1 MSERASTASKVAADL
16 LEQLNEKVRSELVS
30 HIDEYFQRTDFQEG
44 LAFQNIPEP
53 SNLAGLRQDS
63 GNSQAIETLKTQP
76 DQVAD
81 GEKTISAPSPLSENI
96 GEEDQKSNSEQELT
110 QAITSQ
116 DERHEDL
123 ALENVDSTKEN
134 LSSLKENSPEN
145 VGEEDQKSN
154 SEKEPLQGTLVVGN
168 NLEDS
173 LQENIDPPDIIDA
186 NLFVQEEE
194 TPLPHVNVDFLM
206 EMPLKVTFEVGRTRM
221 DIKDLISLGQGS
233 VVELHRFVGEDL
245 DIFVNGKLVARGELV
260 VSKEN
265 FGAKISEIIS
275 PQDRVKRMG
284 GLAQF

>member
-63 GNSQAIETLKTQP
+63 GNSQAIETLETQP

-81 GEKTISAPSPLSENI
+81 GEKTINVPSPLSENV
-96 GEEDQKSNSEQELT
+96 GDEDQKSNSEQELT

-116 DERHEDL
+116 DERHEDP

-145 VGEEDQKSN
+145 VEEEDQKSN
-154 SEKEPLQGTLVVGN
+154 SGKEPLQGTLVIGN

-173 LQENIDPPDIIDA
+173 VQENIDPPDIIDA

-194 TPLPHVNVDFLM
+194 APLPHVNVDFLM

>member
-44 LAFQNIPEP
+44 LAFQNIPKP

-63 GNSQAIETLKTQP
+63 GNSQAIETLETQP

-81 GEKTISAPSPLSENI
+81 GEKTISAPSSLSENV

-134 LSSLKENSPEN
+134 LSSSKENSPEN

>member
-44 LAFQNIPEP
+44 LAFQNIPKP

-63 GNSQAIETLKTQP
+63 GNSQAIETLETQP

-134 LSSLKENSPEN
+134 LSSSKENSPEN

>member
-30 HIDEYFQRTDFQEG
+30 HIDEYFQRTDFQKG

-63 GNSQAIETLKTQP
+63 GNSQAIETLETQP

-81 GEKTISAPSPLSENI
+81 GEKTISAPSPLSENV

-116 DERHEDL
+116 DERHEDP

>member
-44 LAFQNIPEP
+44 LAFQNIPKP

-63 GNSQAIETLKTQP
+63 ENSQAIETLETQP

-81 GEKTISAPSPLSENI
+81 GEKTISAPSPLSENV

-116 DERHEDL
+116 DERHEDP

-134 LSSLKENSPEN
+134 LSSLKENFPEN

>member
-1 MSERASTASKVAADL
+1 MSERVSTASKVAADL

-63 GNSQAIETLKTQP
+63 GNSQAIETLETQP

-81 GEKTISAPSPLSENI
+81 GEKTISAPSSLSENV

-116 DERHEDL
+116 DERHEDP

-145 VGEEDQKSN
+145 VGEENQKSN

>member
-44 LAFQNIPEP
+44 LAFQNIPKP

-63 GNSQAIETLKTQP
+63 GNSQAIETLETQP

-81 GEKTISAPSPLSENI
+81 GEKTISAPSPLSENV

-116 DERHEDL
+116 DERHEDP

-134 LSSLKENSPEN
+134 LSSLKENSSEN

>member
-63 GNSQAIETLKTQP
+63 GNSQAIETLETQP

-81 GEKTISAPSPLSENI
+81 GEKTIIAPSPLSENV

-116 DERHEDL
+116 DERHEDP

-154 SEKEPLQGTLVVGN
+154 SEKEQLQGTLVVGN

-173 LQENIDPPDIIDA
+173 LQENIDLPDIIDA

>member
-1 MSERASTASKVAADL
+1 MSERASTASKVAAEL

-63 GNSQAIETLKTQP
+63 GNSQAIETLETQP

-81 GEKTISAPSPLSENI
+81 GEKTISAPSPLSENV

-116 DERHEDL
+116 DERHEDP

-134 LSSLKENSPEN
+134 LSSLKENSSEN

>member
-63 GNSQAIETLKTQP
+63 GNSQAIETLKTQL

-134 LSSLKENSPEN
+134 LSSSKENSPEN

>member
-63 GNSQAIETLKTQP
+63 GNSQAIETLETQP

-81 GEKTISAPSPLSENI
+81 GEKTISAPSPLSENV

-116 DERHEDL
+116 DERHEDP

-134 LSSLKENSPEN
+134 LSSLKENSSEN

-194 TPLPHVNVDFLM
+194 TPPHVNVDFLM
-206 EMPLKVTFEVGRTRM
+206 EMPLKVTFEVGRTKM

>member
-63 GNSQAIETLKTQP
+63 GNSQAIETLETQP

-81 GEKTISAPSPLSENI
+81 GEKTISAPSPLSENV

-116 DERHEDL
+116 DERHEDP

>member
-53 SNLAGLRQDS
+53 SNLARLRQDS
-63 GNSQAIETLKTQP
+63 GNSQAIETLETQP

-81 GEKTISAPSPLSENI
+81 GEKTINAPSPLSENL
-96 GEEDQKSNSEQELT
+96 GEEDQKSNNEQELT
-110 QAITSQ
+110 QAITSP
-116 DERHEDL
+116 DERPEDP

-134 LSSLKENSPEN
+134 LSSLKENSSEN

-154 SEKEPLQGTLVVGN
+154 SGKEPLQRTLVIGN

-173 LQENIDPPDIIDA
+173 VQEYIDPPDIIDA

-194 TPLPHVNVDFLM
+194 APLPHVNVDFLM

>member
-1 MSERASTASKVAADL
+1 
-16 LEQLNEKVRSELVS
+16 VRSELVS
-30 HIDEYFQRTDFQEG
+30 HIDEYFQRTDFQKG
-44 LAFQNIPEP
+44 LAFQNTPEP
-53 SNLAGLRQDS
+53 SNLEGLCQDS
-63 GNSQAIETLKTQP
+63 GNSQAIETLETQP
-76 DQVAD
+76 YQVAD
-81 GEKTISAPSPLSENI
+81 SEKTINAPSPLSENV
-96 GEEDQKSNSEQELT
+96 GEEDQKSNSEQELI
-110 QAITSQ
+110 QDVTSP
-116 DERHEDL
+116 DERPEDH
-123 ALENVDSTKEN
+123 AIENVDSTKGN
-134 LSSLKENSPEN
+134 LSSLKENSSEN

-154 SEKEPLQGTLVVGN
+154 SEKGPLQGTLATGN

-173 LQENIDPPDIIDA
+173 LQENTKPPDIIDA

-194 TPLPHVNVDFLM
+194 TPPPHVNVDFLM

-233 VVELHRFVGEDL
+233 IVELHRFVGEDL

>member
-63 GNSQAIETLKTQP
+63 GNSQAIETLETQP

-81 GEKTISAPSPLSENI
+81 GEKTISAPSPLSENV

-116 DERHEDL
+116 DESHEDP

-154 SEKEPLQGTLVVGN
+154 SEKEQLQGTLFVGN

>member
-1 MSERASTASKVAADL
+1 MSERASTASKVAAEL

-63 GNSQAIETLKTQP
+63 GNSQAIETLETQP

-81 GEKTISAPSPLSENI
+81 DEKTISAPSPLSENV

-116 DERHEDL
+116 DERHEDP

>member
-63 GNSQAIETLKTQP
+63 GNSQAIETLETQP

-134 LSSLKENSPEN
+134 LSSSKENSPEN

>member
-1 MSERASTASKVAADL
+1 MSERASTASKVAAEL

-44 LAFQNIPEP
+44 LAFQNNPEP
-53 SNLAGLRQDS
+53 SNLGGLRQDS
-63 GNSQAIETLKTQP
+63 GNSQAIETLETQP

-81 GEKTISAPSPLSENI
+81 GEKTIIAPSPLSENI
-96 GEEDQKSNSEQELT
+96 GKADQKSNGEQELT

-116 DERHEDL
+116 DERHEDP

-134 LSSLKENSPEN
+134 LSSLKENSSEN

-154 SEKEPLQGTLVVGN
+154 SEKEPLQGTLVMGN

-173 LQENIDPPDIIDA
+173 VQENIDPPDIIDA
-186 NLFVQEEE
+186 NFFVQEEE
-194 TPLPHVNVDFLM
+194 TPPPRVNVDFLM

>member
-63 GNSQAIETLKTQP
+63 GNSQAIETLKTQL

-81 GEKTISAPSPLSENI
+81 GEKTISAPSPLSENV

-116 DERHEDL
+116 DERHEDP

>member
-1 MSERASTASKVAADL
+1 MSERASTASKVAAEL

-63 GNSQAIETLKTQP
+63 GNSQAIETLETQP

-81 GEKTISAPSPLSENI
+81 GEKTISAPSPLSENV

-116 DERHEDL
+116 DERHEDP

-206 EMPLKVTFEVGRTRM
+206 EMPLKVTFEVGRTKM

>member
-1 MSERASTASKVAADL
+1 MSA
-16 LEQLNEKVRSELVS
+16 
-30 HIDEYFQRTDFQEG
+30 
-44 LAFQNIPEP
+44 
-53 SNLAGLRQDS
+53 
-63 GNSQAIETLKTQP
+63 
-76 DQVAD
+76 
-81 GEKTISAPSPLSENI
+81 
-96 GEEDQKSNSEQELT
+96 
-110 QAITSQ
+110 
-116 DERHEDL
+116 
-123 ALENVDSTKEN
+123 
-134 LSSLKENSPEN
+134 SLKENSPEN

>member
-1 MSERASTASKVAADL
+1 MSERASTASKVAAGL

-30 HIDEYFQRTDFQEG
+30 HIDEYFQRTDFQKG

-53 SNLAGLRQDS
+53 SNLAGLCQDS
-63 GNSQAIETLKTQP
+63 GNSQAIKTLETQP

-81 GEKTISAPSPLSENI
+81 GEKTINVPSPLSENV
-96 GEEDQKSNSEQELT
+96 GDEDQKSNSEQELT

-116 DERHEDL
+116 DERHEDP
-123 ALENVDSTKEN
+123 ALGNVDSTKEN

-145 VGEEDQKSN
+145 VEEEDQKSN
-154 SEKEPLQGTLVVGN
+154 SGKEPLQGTLVIGN

-173 LQENIDPPDIIDA
+173 VQENIDPPDIIDA

-194 TPLPHVNVDFLM
+194 APLPHVNVDFLM

-233 VVELHRFVGEDL
+233 VIELHRFVGEDL

>member
-16 LEQLNEKVRSELVS
+16 LEQLNDKVRSELVS
-30 HIDEYFQRTDFQEG
+30 HIDEYFQRTDFQKS
-44 LAFQNIPEP
+44 LASQNIPEP
-53 SNLAGLRQDS
+53 SNLGGLRQDS
-63 GNSQAIETLKTQP
+63 GNSQEIETLETQTY
-76 DQVAD
+76 QVAD
-81 GEKTISAPSPLSENI
+81 GEKTINAPSPLS
-96 GEEDQKSNSEQELT
+96 
-110 QAITSQ
+110 
-116 DERHEDL
+116 
-123 ALENVDSTKEN
+123 
-134 LSSLKENSPEN
+134 EN

-154 SEKEPLQGTLVVGN
+154 NEKESLQGTFAMGN

-173 LQENIDPPDIIDA
+173 LQENIDSPEIIDA
-186 NLFVQEEE
+186 NLSFQEEE
-194 TPLPHVNVDFLM
+194 TPPPNVNVDFLM

>member
-1 MSERASTASKVAADL
+1 MSERVSTASKVAADL

-63 GNSQAIETLKTQP
+63 GNSQAIETLETQP

-81 GEKTISAPSPLSENI
+81 GEKTISAPSPLSENV

-116 DERHEDL
+116 DERHEDP

>member
-1 MSERASTASKVAADL
+1 MSERASTASKVAAGL

-30 HIDEYFQRTDFQEG
+30 HIDEYFQRTDFQKG

-53 SNLAGLRQDS
+53 SNLAGLCQDS
-63 GNSQAIETLKTQP
+63 GNSQAIKTLETQP

-81 GEKTISAPSPLSENI
+81 GEKTINVPSPLSENV
-96 GEEDQKSNSEQELT
+96 GDEDQKSNSEQELT

-116 DERHEDL
+116 DERHEDP
-123 ALENVDSTKEN
+123 ALGNVDSTKEN

-145 VGEEDQKSN
+145 VEEEDQKSN
-154 SEKEPLQGTLVVGN
+154 SGKEPLQGTLVIGN

-173 LQENIDPPDIIDA
+173 VQENIDPPDIIDA

-233 VVELHRFVGEDL
+233 VIELHRFVGEDL

-260 VSKEN
+260 VYKEN
-265 FGAKISEIIS
+265 FGAKISEIVS
-275 PQDRVKRMG
+275 PEDRVKKMS

>member
-1 MSERASTASKVAADL
+1 MSERASTASKVAAEL

-53 SNLAGLRQDS
+53 SNLAGLLQDS
-63 GNSQAIETLKTQP
+63 GNSQAIETLETQP

-81 GEKTISAPSPLSENI
+81 GEKTISAPSPLSENV

-116 DERHEDL
+116 DERHEDP